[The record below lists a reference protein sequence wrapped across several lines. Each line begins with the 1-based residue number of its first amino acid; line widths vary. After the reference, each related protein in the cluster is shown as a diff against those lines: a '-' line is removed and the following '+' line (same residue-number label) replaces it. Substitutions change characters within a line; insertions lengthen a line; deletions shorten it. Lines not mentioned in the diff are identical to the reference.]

1 MTGLEALLVR
11 WAAYLPELLA
21 GLRLSVTLT
30 LVSMA
35 LGLAVG
41 FLAAVARASGS
52 RVLRAPFDLYVS
64 FFRGTPLL
72 VQIFLAY
79 YGLPQ
84 FGVTLDPVP
93 SAVAVFTLNSG
104 AYLSE
109 TIRGA
114 FYAVPHGQREAALST
129 GLSGGQVLWHVVM
142 PQALRVAIPPI
153 GNTFVSLLKDTS
165 LAAVITIVEL
175 MRAGMLIY
183 ARTFDPFTV
192 LIEVALI
199 YWGVTVLIVRAL
211 RAYERRL
218 AKAYAR

>member
-1 MTGLEALLVR
+1 MTGVAEILAR
-11 WAAYLPELLA
+11 WAAYLPELLR
-21 GLRLSVTLT
+21 GLQLSIALT

-35 LGLAVG
+35 LGLVCG
-41 FLAAVARASGS
+41 FLAALARGS
-52 RVLRAPFDLYVS
+52 RSRLLREPFDLYVS

-72 VQIFLAY
+72 VQIFLVY

-84 FGVTLDPVP
+84 FRITLDPVP
-93 SAVAVFTLNSG
+93 SAIIVFTLNSG

-114 FYAVPHGQREAALST
+114 FNAVPAGQREAALST
-129 GLSGGQVLWHVVM
+129 GLSRRQVVWHVVV

-199 YWGVTVLIVRAL
+199 YWAVTIVIVRGL
-211 RAYERRL
+211 TAYEQRL
-218 AKAYAR
+218 AKSYAR

>member
-1 MTGLEALLVR
+1 MEVLAR
-11 WAAYLPELLA
+11 WGDYLPELLA

-35 LGLAVG
+35 LGLVCG
-41 FLAAVARASGS
+41 FLAAIARGS
-52 RVLRAPFDLYVS
+52 RSGLVRRPFDLYVS

-72 VQIFLAY
+72 VQIFLVY

-84 FGVTLDPVP
+84 FQITLDPIP
-93 SAVAVFTLNSG
+93 SAVVVFTLNSG

-114 FYAVPHGQREAALST
+114 FYAVPFGQREAALST
-129 GLSGGQVLWHVVM
+129 GLSPRQVLWHVVM

>member
-1 MTGLEALLVR
+1 MAGLAETLTR
-11 WAAYLPELLA
+11 WIAYLPELLR
-21 GLRLSVTLT
+21 GLQLSITLT

-35 LGLAVG
+35 LGLVCG
-41 FLAAVARASGS
+41 FLAAVARGS
-52 RVLRAPFDLYVS
+52 RSRLVRAPFNLYVS

-72 VQIFLAY
+72 VQIFLVY

-84 FGVTLDPVP
+84 FGIALEPIP
-93 SAVAVFTLNSG
+93 SAVIVFTLNSG

-114 FYAVPHGQREAALST
+114 FNAVPPGQREAALST
-129 GLSGGQVLWHVVM
+129 GLARRQVLWYVVV

-199 YWGVTVLIVRAL
+199 YWVVTIVIVRGL
-211 RAYERRL
+211 TAYERRL
-218 AKAYAR
+218 AKSYAR

>member
-1 MTGLEALLVR
+1 VGPLAEALGR

-21 GLRLSVTLT
+21 GLRLSVGLT

-35 LGLAVG
+35 MGLVFG
-41 FLAAVARASGS
+41 FVAAVARTS
-52 RVLRAPFDLYVS
+52 RSRLVRAPFDVYVS

-72 VQIFLAY
+72 VQIFLVY

-93 SAVAVFTLNSG
+93 SAIVVFTLNAG

-114 FYAVPHGQREAALST
+114 FYAVPYGQREAALST
-129 GLSGGQVLWHVVM
+129 GLSRGQALWYVVV

-199 YWGVTVLIVRAL
+199 YWGVTILIVRAL
-211 RAYERRL
+211 AAYERRL
-218 AKAYAR
+218 AKSHAR

>member
-1 MTGLEALLVR
+1 VNAAELLAR

-21 GLRLSVTLT
+21 GLRVSAGLT

-35 LGLAVG
+35 LGLVIG
-41 FLAAVARASGS
+41 FAAAVARAS
-52 RVLRAPFDLYVS
+52 RFRLVRAPVDLYVS

-84 FGVTLDPVP
+84 LGVTLDPLP
-93 SAVAVFTLNSG
+93 SAVVVFTLNAG

-114 FYAVPHGQREAALST
+114 FNAVPYGQREAALST
-129 GLSGGQVLWHVVM
+129 GLSRAQALWSVVV

-199 YWGVTVLIVRAL
+199 YWAATTVIVRGL
-211 RAYERRL
+211 VAYERRL
-218 AKAYAR
+218 GRSYAR

>member
-1 MTGLEALLVR
+1 MTALVAVLDR
-11 WAAYLPELLA
+11 WTGYLPELLT
-21 GLRLSVTLT
+21 GLRLSVALT
-30 LVSMA
+30 LMSMG
-35 LGLAVG
+35 LGLVCG
-41 FLAAVARASGS
+41 FLAAVARGS
-52 RVLRAPFDLYVS
+52 RIRLIRGPFDLYVS

-84 FGVTLDPVP
+84 FGITLEPVP
-93 SAVAVFTLNSG
+93 SAITVFTLNSG

-114 FYAVPHGQREAALST
+114 FYAVPYGQREAALSS
-129 GLSGGQVLWHVVM
+129 GLSGRQVLWYVVV

-199 YWGVTVLIVRAL
+199 YWGVTVLIVRGL
-211 RAYERRL
+211 VAYERRL
-218 AKAYAR
+218 GKAYAR

>member
-1 MTGLEALLVR
+1 MAEVLTR
-11 WAAYLPELLA
+11 WGVYLPELLR
-21 GLRLSVTLT
+21 GLQLSVLLT
-30 LVSMA
+30 IVSMA
-35 LGLAVG
+35 LGLACG
-41 FLAAVARASGS
+41 FLAAIARGS
-52 RVLRAPFDLYVS
+52 RSRLVRAPFDLYVS

-72 VQIFLAY
+72 VQIFLVY

-84 FGVTLDPVP
+84 FDVTLDPLP
-93 SAVAVFTLNSG
+93 SAVVVFTLNSG

-114 FYAVPHGQREAALST
+114 FNAVPYGQREAALST
-129 GLSGGQVLWHVVM
+129 GLSKLQVLRHVVV

-199 YWGVTVLIVRAL
+199 YWLATTLIVRGL
-211 RAYERRL
+211 LAYERRL
-218 AKAYAR
+218 ARAYAR

>member
-1 MTGLEALLVR
+1 MTAIGEVLSSWLR
-11 WAAYLPELLA
+11 YLPELLA

-35 LGLAVG
+35 LGLLCG
-41 FLAAVARASGS
+41 FVAAVARGSGS
-52 RVLRAPFDLYVS
+52 RLARAPFDLYVS

-72 VQIFLAY
+72 VQIFLVY

-84 FGVTLDPVP
+84 FGITLDPVP
-93 SAVAVFTLNSG
+93 SAIVVFTLNAG

-114 FYAVPHGQREAALST
+114 FFAVPHGQREAALST
-129 GLSGGQVLWHVVM
+129 GLSPGQMLWYVVV

-199 YWGVTVLIVRAL
+199 YWVVTVLIVRGL

-218 AKAYAR
+218 GKAYAR

>member
-1 MTGLEALLVR
+1 MAALGAVLDR
-11 WAAYLPELLA
+11 WIGYLPELLA
-21 GLRLSVTLT
+21 GLRLSLTLT
-30 LVSMA
+30 LLSMG
-35 LGLAVG
+35 LGLACG
-41 FLAAVARASGS
+41 FLAAVARGS
-52 RVLRAPFDLYVS
+52 RAWVVRAPFDLYVS

-84 FGVTLDPVP
+84 FGITLDPVP
-93 SAVAVFTLNSG
+93 SAIAVFTLNSG

-114 FYAVPHGQREAALST
+114 FYAVPYGQREAAVST
-129 GLSGGQVLWHVVM
+129 GLSRRHVLWHVVV

-192 LIEVALI
+192 LSEVALL
-199 YWGVTVLIVRAL
+199 YWGATVLIVRGL

-218 AKAYAR
+218 ATAYAR

>member
-1 MTGLEALLVR
+1 MMALGVVLDR
-11 WAAYLPELLA
+11 WMRYLPELLT

-35 LGLAVG
+35 LGLVCG
-41 FLAAVARASGS
+41 FLAAIARGS
-52 RVLRAPFDLYVS
+52 RTWVIRAPCDLYVS

-84 FGVTLDPVP
+84 LGITWEPVP
-93 SAVAVFTLNSG
+93 SAITVFTLNSG

-114 FYAVPHGQREAALST
+114 FYAVPYGQREAALST
-129 GLSGGQVLWHVVM
+129 GLSRRHVLWHVVV

-192 LIEVALI
+192 LIEVALL
-199 YWGVTVLIVRAL
+199 YWGITGLIVRGL
-211 RAYERRL
+211 TAYERRL
-218 AKAYAR
+218 ARAYAR

>member
-1 MTGLEALLVR
+1 VINVGDLLAR
-11 WAAYLPELLA
+11 WAAYLPELLV
-21 GLRLSVTLT
+21 GLRLSVGLT
-30 LVSMA
+30 VVSMA
-35 LGLAVG
+35 LGLVCG
-41 FLAAVARASGS
+41 FVAALARASRS
-52 RVLRAPFDLYVS
+52 RLLRAPFDLYVS

-72 VQIFLAY
+72 VQIFLVY

-93 SAVAVFTLNSG
+93 SAIVVFTLNAG

-114 FYAVPHGQREAALST
+114 FNAVPYGQREAALSC
-129 GLSGGQVLWHVVM
+129 GLSRTQALWHVVV

-199 YWGVTVLIVRAL
+199 YWLVTLVIVRAL
-211 RAYERRL
+211 AAYERRL
-218 AKAYAR
+218 GKAHLR

>member
-1 MTGLEALLVR
+1 MAEVLTRWGL
-11 WAAYLPELLA
+11 YLPELLR
-21 GLRLSVTLT
+21 GLELSVLLT
-30 LVSMA
+30 VVSMA
-35 LGLAVG
+35 LGLVCG
-41 FLAAVARASGS
+41 FLAALARGS
-52 RVLRAPFDLYVS
+52 RSRLVRAPFDLYVS

-72 VQIFLAY
+72 VQIFLVY

-84 FGVTLDPVP
+84 LDVTLDPVP
-93 SAVAVFTLNSG
+93 SAVVVFALNSG

-114 FYAVPHGQREAALST
+114 FNAVPYGQGEAALST
-129 GLSGGQVLWHVVM
+129 GLSRAQVLRHVVV

-199 YWGVTVLIVRAL
+199 YWAVTTLIVRGL
-211 RAYERRL
+211 LAYERRL
-218 AKAYAR
+218 ARAYAR

>member
-1 MTGLEALLVR
+1 MELLAR
-11 WAAYLPELLA
+11 WGGYLPELLA
-21 GLRLSVTLT
+21 GLRLSLTLT

-35 LGLAVG
+35 LGLVCG
-41 FLAAVARASGS
+41 FVAAVARGSGS
-52 RVLRAPFDLYVS
+52 RLVRAPFDLYVS

-84 FGVTLDPVP
+84 FGITLDPVP

-129 GLSGGQVLWHVVM
+129 GLPGRQVLWHVVM

-192 LIEVALI
+192 LIEVALV
-199 YWGVTVLIVRAL
+199 YWAVTVVIVRGL

-218 AKAYAR
+218 GKAYAR